1 MIWVLSLNGNFGLT
15 LTALETLLLYR
26 KRLAGAVLA
35 KEKSVFQTGFFVAPE
50 GCRSSAYE
58 C

>member
-1 MIWVLSLNGNFGLT
+1 MPSLNGNFGLT